1 LFNIGLG
8 APTSFPQIPVSI
20 AAALGIAFT
29 SPMVSAFIL
38 NFKGQEKDAVT
49 RELSRKEAKDVSD
62 LGSFLAS
69 GSSAGLEAR
78 DDPTEASI
86 ADVFMGEKVSEAD
99 NIDISRLQNVLL
111 TVILVLGYFAMLTE
125 QLRTISPDSILS
137 GLASL
142 PDPGAAF
149 TAVLLVSHATYLGT
163 KAFKT
168 SGSGELA
175 T

>member
-1 LFNIGLG
+1 
-8 APTSFPQIPVSI
+8 
-20 AAALGIAFT
+20 
-29 SPMVSAFIL
+29 
-38 NFKGQEKDAVT
+38 
-49 RELSRKEAKDVSD
+49 
-62 LGSFLAS
+62 
-69 GSSAGLEAR
+69 
-78 DDPTEASI
+78 
-86 ADVFMGEKVSEAD
+86 
-99 NIDISRLQNVLL
+99 
-111 TVILVLGYFAMLTE
+111 MLTE

-168 SGSGELA
+168 SGSGETA